1 MKLQTVRAEWLRQE
15 GLSIGGYTEG
25 TMALRG
31 IQLLKECS
39 IEHEILTYRFVKG
52 ARAAA
57 DALNVPH
64 ETVVKSLVFRAD
76 DGSFLFAL
84 LGGDANVS
92 LRNLGRA
99 SGHKHMEAAAPRDAE
114 RVTGYQVGGISPLGS
129 RNPLPAFLD
138 EATAQHPHV
147 IINAGGRGTLVRL
160 ATSDLIRITRVE
172 VADIRAA

>member
-1 MKLQTVRAEWLRQE
+1 VAT
-15 GLSIGGYTEG
+15 
-25 TMALRG
+25 RG
-31 IQLLKECS
+31 IQLLKEHGV
-39 IEHEILTYRFVKG
+39 EHEILTYRFVKG

-57 DALNVPH
+57 DALDLPH
-64 ETVVKSLVFRAD
+64 ESVVKSLVFRAED
-76 DGSFLFAL
+76 RSFLFAL

-99 SGHKHMEAAAPRDAE
+99 SDHKHVEAAAPRDAE

-129 RNPLPAFLD
+129 RTALPVFLD
-138 EATAQHPHV
+138 ETTAAHDFL

-160 ATSDLIRITRVE
+160 ATSDLIRITDAT

>member
-1 MKLQTVRAEWLRQE
+1 
-15 GLSIGGYTEG
+15 
-25 TMALRG
+25 MALRG
-31 IQLLKECS
+31 IELLNNQGIACEV
-39 IEHEILTYRFVKG
+39 LTYRFVKG

-57 DALNVPH
+57 DALDVPH

-99 SGHKHMEAAAPRDAE
+99 SGHKHVEAAAPRDAE

-129 RNPLPAFLD
+129 RATLPVYLD
-138 EATAQHPHV
+138 EATASHDSL

-160 ATSDLIRITRVE
+160 ATPDLIEVTAAT
-172 VADIRAA
+172 VADFRSA